1 MNYEKALRDWLNHKQ
16 DEVKGFT
23 RNIIDDIEDYADE
36 WIYSLDPGLS
46 KEEYYQ
52 LWEKIRKD
60 LILGI
65 KRRLKV

>member
-1 MNYEKALRDWLNHKQ
+1 MDYEKALRDWLNHKQ
-16 DEVKGFT
+16 NEVKSFT
-23 RNIIDDIEDYADE
+23 RIIINDIEDYADE
-36 WIYSLDPGLS
+36 WVYSLDPGLS

-60 LILGI
+60 LILGV

>member
-1 MNYEKALRDWLNHKQ
+1 VNYEKALRDWLNRKQ
-16 DEVKGFT
+16 NEVKSFT

-60 LILGI
+60 LILGV